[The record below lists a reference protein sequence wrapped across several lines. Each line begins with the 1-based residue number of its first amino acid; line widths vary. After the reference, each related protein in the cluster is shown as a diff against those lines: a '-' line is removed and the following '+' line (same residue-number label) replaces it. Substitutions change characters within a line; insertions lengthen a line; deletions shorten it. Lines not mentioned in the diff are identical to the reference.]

1 MVRRTTHA
9 YDTTIAEACPK
20 CRVSLKLLR
29 TSIPQI
35 DSCGFESCFFQCE
48 SCKSSLAGVIDP
60 MNEELFVSLI
70 GPAIDVAARPKE
82 LDYQTKPLIG
92 YAEKSVPII
101 WYRSDGV
108 EPPAD
113 FFARPEGRNVLLR
126 HLDLNA
132 TSWISAN
139 ATCSTLYRKC
149 AKASQLNAILSG
161 HRGGNFIEYNVYG
174 FFHHAVGEM
183 KELTCYVDR
192 QLRFDHYKVAS
203 VVVE

>member
-92 YAEKSVPII
+92 YAEKSVPM
-101 WYRSDGV
+101 
-108 EPPAD
+108 
-113 FFARPEGRNVLLR
+113 
-126 HLDLNA
+126 
-132 TSWISAN
+132 
-139 ATCSTLYRKC
+139 
-149 AKASQLNAILSG
+149 ILVSKR
-161 HRGGNFIEYNVYG
+161 RG
-174 FFHHAVGEM
+174 
-183 KELTCYVDR
+183 
-192 QLRFDHYKVAS
+192 
-203 VVVE
+203 